1 MAMDPAVADALTA
14 QLLSDH
20 TQSSGLTR
28 MADRNLTQGMGVV
41 NTTLIQAAGGTADDA
56 ATMAALRTAI
66 HVPEKSA

>member
-1 MAMDPAVADALTA
+1 MPMDSAVADTLMA

-20 TQSSGLTR
+20 NANSGLTR
-28 MADRNLTQGMGVV
+28 AADRNLTQGMGVV

-66 HVPEKSA
+66 HVPAKD